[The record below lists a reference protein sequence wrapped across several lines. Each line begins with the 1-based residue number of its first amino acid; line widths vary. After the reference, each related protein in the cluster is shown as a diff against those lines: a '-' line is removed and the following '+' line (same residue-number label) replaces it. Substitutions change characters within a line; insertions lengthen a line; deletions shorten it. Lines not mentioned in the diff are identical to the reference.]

1 MAVMIQ
7 PKIAEAPLIL
17 TIDAGTSSV
26 RAQLYDR
33 QGHQVEGVVGH
44 EPCQLHTTSE
54 GAVEEHPDEMLGRI
68 ERCLDEALQKAG
80 PLASDIGA
88 VASDTLASTI
98 LAVDKAGKPITPLIT
113 YADTR
118 NAADSVALRRQ
129 LDEREVHERTGCMLR
144 SSYWPA
150 RLAWFRRTQPE
161 IWREAARWI
170 TLGEYLE
177 LRLFGQS
184 RVSYSIASWTGLL
197 DRHKLAWDMPL
208 LETLGL
214 TLDHLSPLVERDE
227 PLHGLADNY
236 AKRWPALRD
245 VPWFP
250 AIGDGAAANVGSG
263 CVNHDRIALTIGTS
277 GAIRAIVEDVPQ
289 VPTGL
294 WLYRVD
300 KRRALLGGA
309 TSEGGN
315 VYAWMKQTLQLG
327 DPDKIEPALEKMEPD
342 RHGLTVVPLLAGE
355 RSPGWAGDAKASII
369 GLSLSTTPLDI
380 LRASLE
386 GVAYR
391 FALIAKG
398 ICQETDCSH
407 RFIASGGGLLN
418 SPAWMQIFADVLGRP
433 VVASAEPE
441 ATSRGA
447 ALLALEALKAV
458 PNVES
463 IPAED
468 GKIYKPNADHHERY
482 QTAIERQQR
491 LYDAIIPHNNPA

>member
-1 MAVMIQ
+1 MIKLQ
-7 PKIAEAPLIL
+7 AAEAPLVL

-33 QGHQVEGVVGH
+33 QGRQVQDVVGH
-44 EPCQLHTTSE
+44 EPCQLHTTAE
-54 GAVEEHPDEMLGRI
+54 GAVEEPADDMIARI
-68 ERCLDEALQKAG
+68 ERCLDEALKKAG
-80 PLASDIGA
+80 DRAQDIGA

-98 LAVDKAGKPITPLIT
+98 LAVDKAGRPITTLIT

-118 NAADSVALRRQ
+118 NAADSVTLRQ
-129 LDEREVHERTGCMLR
+129 KLDEHAVHERTGCMLR

-150 RLAWFRRTQPE
+150 RLAWFHRTQRSV
-161 IWREAARWI
+161 WRDAARWM

-184 RVSYSIASWTGLL
+184 RVSYSVASWTGLL
-197 DRHKLAWDMPL
+197 DRYKLVWDTPL
-208 LETLGL
+208 LEALEL
-214 TLDHLSPLVERDE
+214 SPDHLSPLVDRDE
-227 PLHGLADNY
+227 PLHGLSEAY
-236 AKRWPALRD
+236 ARRWPALQN

-263 CVNHDRIALTIGTS
+263 CINHDRIALTIGTS
-277 GAIRAIVEDVPQ
+277 GAIRVIVEDVPQ
-289 VPTGL
+289 VPAGL

-327 DPDKIEPALEKMEPD
+327 DPEKIESALETMEPD
-342 RHGLTVVPLLAGE
+342 AHGLTVLPLLAGE
-355 RSPGWAGDAKASII
+355 RSPGWAGDAKASMI

-391 FALIAKG
+391 FALIARG
-398 ICQETDCSH
+398 ICQETECNH
-407 RFIASGGGLLN
+407 RFIASGGGLLH
-418 SPAWMQIFADVLGRP
+418 SPAWMQLFADVLGRP

-447 ALLALEALKAV
+447 ALLALEALKAI
-458 PNVES
+458 PSVEQV
-463 IPAED
+463 PAED
-468 GKIYKPNADHHERY
+468 GKVYQPNADHHKRY
-482 QTAIERQQR
+482 QAAIERQQR
-491 LYDAIIPHNNPA
+491 LYDMLIPHDAPA